1 MKGFRSIFF
10 KNFMTVAI
18 ALILSF
24 ILLLSAFASI
34 SYGYMVREKT
44 GTMREFASASVG
56 IISANS
62 GRIEPDSLSMRGLLV
77 LLAGSDSYNILMTD
91 EVGRIIACSD
101 RELSCP
107 HLGESVPASVIAEIN
122 NSGEFTG
129 LVKLGGI
136 YQDNRYVLGM
146 SLRRDEYPSSYS
158 GFIIFSASAKDI
170 GRIWRWSAAIF
181 AAIAFVVFAVAF
193 TVSYLVTRKQMRP
206 INEMA
211 AAAHRF
217 GRGDLSVRVRE
228 SGREDE
234 IGELSYAFNRMAESL
249 ERGEKARRELIANV
263 SHELKTPMTTIT
275 GFADGILDGTIP
287 PEKEREYLT
296 IISSETKR
304 LSRLVRGM
312 LEASQLSDM
321 DKTSVTKKSFDVA
334 EVIRLALVSLE
345 PKITGRGLD
354 CDVSLPEE
362 PVLTLGDPD
371 AITQVVYNLI
381 DNAAKFA
388 KCGTSIG
395 IELWKEGG
403 KAKVS
408 VSNRGETIPKEEL
421 PLIFDRFHKSD
432 RSRSVDKDGVGL
444 GLYIVKTI
452 LDAHGEDVLVTSS
465 EGLTTF
471 TFTLTVK
478 D

>member
-1 MKGFRSIFF
+1 MKGFKSIFF
-10 KNFMTVAI
+10 KNFMTVAL

-34 SYGYMVREKT
+34 TYGYMIREKT
-44 GTMREFASASVG
+44 RTMRDFATASVS
-56 IISANS
+56 IISSYAS
-62 GRIEPDSLSMRGLLV
+62 KVEPTSLDMRGLLV
-77 LLAGSDSYNILMTD
+77 LIAETGSYHIMMTD
-91 EVGRIIACSD
+91 EVGKIVSCSD
-101 RELSCP
+101 RELDCS
-107 HLGESVPASVIAEIN
+107 HIGASVPASVIASIN
-122 NSGEFTG
+122 NSGEYSG
-129 LVKLGGI
+129 LSDLAKVYDDSRFVVGL
-136 YQDNRYVLGM
+136 
-146 SLRRDEYPSSYS
+146 SLRREEYPSSYS
-158 GFIIFSASAKDI
+158 GFIFFSTSAKDMS
-170 GRIWRWSAAIF
+170 RIWRYSAAVF
-181 AAIAFVVFAVAF
+181 GGIAFIVFAVAF
-193 TVSYLVTRKQMRP
+193 AVTYLVTKKQMRP

-211 AAAHRF
+211 AAAQKF
-217 GRGDLSVRVRE
+217 GRGELSVRVRE

-249 ERGEKARRELIANV
+249 ERGEKARSELIANV

-287 PEKEREYLT
+287 PEKEREYLS

-312 LEASQLSDM
+312 LEASQLTDM
-321 DKTSVTKKSFDVA
+321 DKASAVRKSFDIA
-334 EVIRLALVSLE
+334 EVIRLDLVSLE
-345 PKITGRGLD
+345 SKITQRGLD

-388 KCGTSIG
+388 KPGTSIG
-395 IELWKEGG
+395 VELWKEGG

-408 VSNRGETIPKEEL
+408 VSNEGETIPKEEL

-452 LDAHGEDVLVTSS
+452 LDAHGESIFVTSS
-465 EGLTTF
+465 EGRTTF
-471 TFTLTVK
+471 TFTLTIN